1 MKIKNSNLK
10 QLICYSL
17 FSICISSNFFFA
29 QESENNTKWLSFEKS
44 NFLIQYPSNWELNNS
59 GQMGTTFIVFSP
71 LENEKDQFKENVNL
85 IIQDVSAYNIDLDQY
100 TEISEGQI
108 KKMVTNSSL
117 ISSERIKTTKKE
129 YHKLLYT
136 GDQGVLHLKFEQYY
150 WLINDKA
157 YVLTFTTEQAK
168 YIDFVMVGEKIL
180 NSFKIID

>member
-1 MKIKNSNLK
+1 
-10 QLICYSL
+10 
-17 FSICISSNFFFA
+17 
-29 QESENNTKWLSFEKS
+29 
-44 NFLIQYPSNWELNNS
+44 
-59 GQMGTTFIVFSP
+59 
-71 LENEKDQFKENVNL
+71 
-85 IIQDVSAYNIDLDQY
+85 
-100 TEISEGQI
+100 
-108 KKMVTNSSL
+108 MVTNSSL

-150 WLINDKA
+150 WLIDDKA